1 MELALGLGMTV
12 RELKDKLSYEE
23 AMQWGLYRKKNGPF
37 SIQKRVEYGFALLAA
52 IQTGSKDL
60 KKFIPWLSEQEVE
73 ITPEMMLAQLK
84 TVSVKNK
91 VREKADG

>member
-37 SIQKRVEYGFALLAA
+37 SVQKRVEYGFALLAA
-52 IQTGSKDL
+52 IQTGNKDL
-60 KKFIPWLSEQEVE
+60 KKFIPWLHEDVE

-91 VREKADG
+91 VREKAGA

>member
-37 SIQKRVEYGFALLAA
+37 SIQKRVEYGFALQAA
-52 IQTGSKDL
+52 IQTGTKDL
-60 KKFIPWLSEQEVE
+60 RKFIPWLQEE
-73 ITPEMMLAQLK
+73 ELTPDLMLAHLKGISAKNQL
-84 TVSVKNK
+84 
-91 VREKADG
+91 RETSGGK